1 MTNAEKERTGFLKN
15 TLFAEKQRMKRY
27 NRSKKPWRSRG
38 FLRASMGRRT
48 HIFRNCLSC
57 MVLAELIVIGVNDP
71 GIFTETARRFH
82 IGCVKEETVE
92 TADFGTLEDVPPSDK
107 KDSGVTIDWKE
118 GRVEFWRTEEKLR
131 RENAENRP
139 D

>member
-1 MTNAEKERTGFLKN
+1 M
-15 TLFAEKQRMKRY
+15 
-27 NRSKKPWRSRG
+27 
-38 FLRASMGRRT
+38 
-48 HIFRNCLSC
+48 
-57 MVLAELIVIGVNDP
+57 
-71 GIFTETARRFH
+71 
-82 IGCVKEETVE
+82 KEETVE

-131 RENAENRP
+131 RENVENRP

>member
-1 MTNAEKERTGFLKN
+1 MTKAEKERTGFLKN

-38 FLRASMGRRT
+38 FLRASMGRRI

-57 MVLAELIVIGVNDP
+57 MALAELIVIGVNDP
-71 GIFTETARRFH
+71 GIFTEAARRFH

-107 KDSGVTIDWKE
+107 KDRGVTIDWKE

-131 RENAENRP
+131 RENVENRP

>member
-1 MTNAEKERTGFLKN
+1 MA
-15 TLFAEKQRMKRY
+15 
-27 NRSKKPWRSRG
+27 
-38 FLRASMGRRT
+38 
-48 HIFRNCLSC
+48 
-57 MVLAELIVIGVNDP
+57 LAELIVIGVNDP
-71 GIFTETARRFH
+71 GIFTEAARRLH

-131 RENAENRP
+131 RENVENRP

>member
-1 MTNAEKERTGFLKN
+1 MEKPRLSQGVYGKTYTHFQKLLK
-15 TLFAEKQRMKRY
+15 LYGSGGADRY
-27 NRSKKPWRSRG
+27 
-38 FLRASMGRRT
+38 
-48 HIFRNCLSC
+48 SC
-57 MVLAELIVIGVNDP
+57 NDP
-71 GIFTETARRFH
+71 GIFTEAARRFH

-131 RENAENRP
+131 RENVENRP

>member
-1 MTNAEKERTGFLKN
+1 MI
-15 TLFAEKQRMKRY
+15 
-27 NRSKKPWRSRG
+27 PV
-38 FLRASMGRRT
+38 FLRRPR
-48 HIFRNCLSC
+48 
-57 MVLAELIVIGVNDP
+57 
-71 GIFTETARRFH
+71 RRFH

-92 TADFGTLEDVPPSDK
+92 TADFGTLEDVPTSDK

-131 RENAENRP
+131 RENVENRP

>member
-1 MTNAEKERTGFLKN
+1 MKI

-27 NRSKKPWRSRG
+27 NRSKKPWRRRG
-38 FLRASMGRRT
+38 FLRASMGR
-48 HIFRNCLSC
+48 HSHMFRKCLGC
-57 MVLAELIVIGVNDP
+57 MALAEMIVIGVNNPALFRYASRLFD
-71 GIFTETARRFH
+71 
-82 IGCVKEETVE
+82 IGCVKEQTVE
-92 TADFGTLEDVPPSDK
+92 TVDFGAEEDVPPSDK

>member
-1 MTNAEKERTGFLKN
+1 MTNAEKEGTGFLKI

-38 FLRASMGRRT
+38 FLRASMGRRI

-57 MVLAELIVIGVNDP
+57 MALAELIVIVVNDP
-71 GIFTETARRFH
+71 GIFTEAARRFH
-82 IGCVKEETVE
+82 IGCVKEETV
-92 TADFGTLEDVPPSDK
+92 DFGTLEDVPPSDK

-131 RENAENRP
+131 RENVENRP